1 MVENIN
7 DLLYNYTEYLYVNA
21 NRCAFGAG
29 DIFSG
34 GTAMEN
40 RKMPEAEKIATQK
53 RGYRI
58 WQRVVSLLACVVVL
72 CTTYAMILPAITME
86 KAAVCGMEEHSHTE
100 ECYDGADLS
109 VLICALE
116 EHTHSDECRRAEET
130 TLSPEETTPQA
141 VEENQVT
148 ELVEDLVISGEGEAP
163 EAISGPLPENEH
175 IPKTEISGTN
185 LTWRIT
191 VNSLNEYTMW
201 IEGEGAMANYGS
213 ADEQPWKEHR
223 SKVSKV
229 KIGERVTRIGN
240 FAFEY
245 ITIKELTWGG
255 TDENGDLVCG
265 VKEIGYRAFSQCG
278 MASLTIPD
286 TVTSIENQ
294 AFTNNTLTNGLVL
307 GNGIQTIG
315 DNAFNN
321 ANTEVYIPASVTSIG
336 KTAFHSAK
344 AFTVQEDNPN

>member
-1 MVENIN
+1 
-7 DLLYNYTEYLYVNA
+7 
-21 NRCAFGAG
+21 
-29 DIFSG
+29 
-34 GTAMEN
+34 MEN

-58 WQRVVSLLACVVVL
+58 WQRVVSLLACVVVF

-191 VNSLNEYTMW
+191 ANSLNEYTMW
-201 IEGEGAMANYGS
+201 IEGEGDIPDYANVN
-213 ADEQPWKEHR
+213 ELPWVEER
-223 SKVSKV
+223 SKIT
-229 KIGERVTRIGN
+229 KIKLGEKVTRIGN
-240 FAFEY
+240 YAFAGMK
-245 ITIKELTWGG
+245 IKELTWGG
-255 TDENGDLVCG
+255 VNCSPSSG
-265 VKEIGYRAFSQCG
+265 Q
-278 MASLTIPD
+278 
-286 TVTSIENQ
+286 
-294 AFTNNTLTNGLVL
+294 
-307 GNGIQTIG
+307 
-315 DNAFNN
+315 
-321 ANTEVYIPASVTSIG
+321 
-336 KTAFHSAK
+336 
-344 AFTVQEDNPN
+344 